1 MPWNKPK
8 FDKDLGPRCFSC
20 NEYGHYSSR
29 CPTKS
34 TSESSQINR
43 PTILRTESVG
53 WKTDQRHG
61 GRHWSRQDSSP
72 IPHKQIERSTVTV
85 SGLGNMSRTLRLAD
99 VHMEIDGKL
108 TTTEAVCILVPVV
121 KVSVSF
127 VRLLRSSNFL
137 L

>member
-1 MPWNKPK
+1 
-8 FDKDLGPRCFSC
+8 
-20 NEYGHYSSR
+20 
-29 CPTKS
+29 
-34 TSESSQINR
+34 
-43 PTILRTESVG
+43 
-53 WKTDQRHG
+53 
-61 GRHWSRQDSSP
+61 
-72 IPHKQIERSTVTV
+72 
-85 SGLGNMSRTLRLAD
+85 MSRTLRLAD